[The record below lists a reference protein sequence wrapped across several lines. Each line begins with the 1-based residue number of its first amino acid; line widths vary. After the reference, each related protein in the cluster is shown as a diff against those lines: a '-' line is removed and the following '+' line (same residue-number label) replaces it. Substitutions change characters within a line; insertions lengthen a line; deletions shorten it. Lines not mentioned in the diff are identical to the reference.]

1 MSFIAAMLLLN
12 MDTVDAFICFSN
24 LMHKPCQ
31 MAFFTVNQ
39 PVVSCIPEIVLLFS
53 FLLFSRRIFRV
64 TISSNEMKF
73 IYYCYVTLDLR
84 VHLRSAPTNI

>member
-1 MSFIAAMLLLN
+1 MHFQSENHSLPSKFFLKVQGMSFIAAMLLLN

-39 PVVSCIPEIVLLFS
+39 PVVCCIG
-53 FLLFSRRIFRV
+53 
-64 TISSNEMKF
+64 IS
-73 IYYCYVTLDLR
+73 V
-84 VHLRSAPTNI
+84 

>member
-31 MAFFTVNQ
+31 MAFFMVNQ
-39 PVVSCIPEIVLLFS
+39 PLVC
-53 FLLFSRRIFRV
+53 
-64 TISSNEMKF
+64 NELGLVAYLHVYSLVKL
-73 IYYCYVTLDLR
+73 CSV
-84 VHLRSAPTNI
+84 